1 MKYNLKQ
8 EYKNKTITFKPS
20 NHTSAISV
28 NLWNINDM
36 MAELLIKKGYT
47 HLFDMDEVVSPIQEE
62 SVTDEESIPLYEEVT
77 TQTTT
82 DCGCKNK
89 RGTKTKK

>member
-1 MKYNLKQ
+1 MKYKLK
-8 EYKNKTITFKPS
+8 EEHKNKSITFKPS

-28 NLWNINDM
+28 NLWNINEM

-47 HLFDMDEVVSPIQEE
+47 HLFDMDEVVSQVTEE
-62 SVTDEESIPLYEEVT
+62 SVTEEESIPLYEEVT

-82 DCGCKNK
+82 DCNCKNK
-89 RGTKTKK
+89 RTKTKK

>member
-1 MKYNLKQ
+1 MKYKLKQ

-36 MAELLIKKGYT
+36 MAELLINKGYT
-47 HLFDMDEVVSPIQEE
+47 HLFDMDEVVSPTQEE
-62 SVTDEESIPLYEEVT
+62 SITEQELTPLYEET
-77 TQTTT
+77 TTETTT

-89 RGTKTKK
+89 TRRKPKK